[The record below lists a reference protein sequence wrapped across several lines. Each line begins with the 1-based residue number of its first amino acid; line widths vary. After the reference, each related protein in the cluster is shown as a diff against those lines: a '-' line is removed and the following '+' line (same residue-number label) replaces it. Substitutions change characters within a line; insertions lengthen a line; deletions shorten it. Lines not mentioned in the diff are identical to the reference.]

1 METHPNT
8 LFSPRCRWVR
18 KNTGSLAQIAEAG
31 EVNMPPISWAGFDI
45 TWLPQLR
52 EEQAREEMISAQLQP
67 FTILQINT
75 LRNRLLSET
84 SDHLLCK
91 TRTEIPRSVLLEWDW
106 VNKKVTGK
114 IHHQKLRLA
123 VTLPVT
129 QPLPGTYILIMLAVF
144 CNIQKWKTNTC
155 NVTLIRRRDK
165 LSVNSFWNLA
175 AILWVAAENWS
186 LSPFTQGCFGKCCF
200 IFWGYHFSE
209 QYMHLRDLLLP
220 SVQFESQTLNYVPKA
235 TEVTRF
241 HENNHHYF
249 LKKALS

>member
-129 QPLPGTYILIMLAVF
+129 QPLPGILHFNYACSVLQYSEMKDKHMECHAHP
-144 CNIQKWKTNTC
+144 QKGQIK
-155 NVTLIRRRDK
+155 R
-165 LSVNSFWNLA
+165 
-175 AILWVAAENWS
+175 
-186 LSPFTQGCFGKCCF
+186 
-200 IFWGYHFSE
+200 
-209 QYMHLRDLLLP
+209 
-220 SVQFESQTLNYVPKA
+220 
-235 TEVTRF
+235 
-241 HENNHHYF
+241 
-249 LKKALS
+249 